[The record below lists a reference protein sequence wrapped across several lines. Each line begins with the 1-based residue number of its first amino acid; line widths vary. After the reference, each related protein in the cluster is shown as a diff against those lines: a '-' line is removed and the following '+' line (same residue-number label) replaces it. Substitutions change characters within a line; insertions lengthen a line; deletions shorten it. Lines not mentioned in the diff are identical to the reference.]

1 MDIIMEIERKY
12 LLSQLPGELSEYRNK
27 EIEQGYLCHNPTIRI
42 RKSDEE
48 YLITYKSKFGLEPT
62 GKEGPSMN
70 HEVELPLTREAY
82 LTLRGKT
89 DGNMIYKT
97 RYLISLSGGLVAELD
112 VFKGRIQGLKLVE
125 VEFPDLQSANTF
137 VPPSWFGRDVSA
149 DNRFTNYQLSR
160 ISSLAEL
167 DQ

>member
-1 MDIIMEIERKY
+1 MEIERKY
-12 LLSQLPGELSEYRNK
+12 LLSQLPGELSEYRKK

-48 YLITYKSKFGLEPT
+48 YMITYKSKFGLEPT
-62 GKEGPSMN
+62 GKEGPSVN

-89 DGNMIYKT
+89 DGNIIYKT
-97 RYLISLSGGLVAELD
+97 RYLIPLSGGLVAELD
-112 VFKGRIQGLKLVE
+112 VFKDRLQGLKLVE